1 MKYHI
6 LYDDDYHKCIAFSMN
21 DDADESVPSN
31 QFLIIDGNEAC
42 IIDPGGD
49 LTFTPLTLN
58 ITKFIPMDKI
68 KYVIGS
74 HQDPDILASMPR
86 WLLHLE
92 NTTLIIPKL
101 WERFL
106 PHYNSAFTKGR
117 LHHKL
122 SERLIGIPD
131 EGDFYP
137 LGDSGI
143 VAIPAHFLH
152 SVGNMQFYDPV
163 SKILFS
169 GDMGASLIG
178 DSGVAVQ
185 DFNEHID
192 SMYGFHRR
200 YMVSNKA
207 TRLWADAVVKL
218 DVKQMVPQH
227 GKRFDGR
234 EMFEQFLA
242 WISEL
247 ECGIDLMAEQNY
259 NFDEQLTK
267 AGVKHCVYDP
277 EGEL

>member
-1 MKYHI
+1 MKHHI
-6 LYDDDYHKCIAFSMN
+6 LYDDGFHKCIAFSML
-21 DDADESVPSN
+21 DDVDESVPSN

-49 LTFTPLTLN
+49 LTFTPLTLQ
-58 ITKFIPMDKI
+58 ITKFIPMDNI

-86 WLLHLE
+86 WLLHLD

-131 EGDFYP
+131 EGDYYP
-137 LGDSGI
+137 LGESGI

-152 SVGNMQFYDPV
+152 SVGNMQFYDPI

-169 GDMGASLIG
+169 GDMGASLVG
-178 DSGVAVQ
+178 DSGEIVT
-185 DFNEHID
+185 DFDSHIPN
-192 SMYGFHRR
+192 MHGFHKR

-207 TRLWADAVVKL
+207 TRLWAQSVAKL
-218 DVKQMVPQH
+218 DVAKMVPQH
-227 GKRFDGR
+227 GKRFDDT
-234 EMFEQFLA
+234 EMFHKFLN
-242 WISEL
+242 WIARL
-247 ECGIDLMAEQNY
+247 ECGVDLLDENSY
-259 NFDEQLTK
+259 NFDKQLAK
-267 AGVKHCVYDP
+267 A
-277 EGEL
+277 EIL